1 MNSRID
7 SVLLVRHAR
16 STAND
21 DPTLYLRVPDHAIP
35 LSRPDDDPNA
45 AAAGA
50 VLAALS
56 LDPALVCAWS
66 STYLRCKQTRELAL
80 VRAFGPAAG
89 TVQRRESF
97 LLREQ
102 EFGDWDGYSEEEMAV
117 RDPDRFAKRRRMS
130 DQFGRFYFRYPN
142 GESRADVVQRCSI
155 FLGKLHRSR
164 FRHHLVFLHGVTQ
177 RALRMAW
184 FNHSVE
190 WFEDEPNPGN
200 CSILMMRRDPNR
212 KDQWMEQYLPHDPA
226 AAAAAVR

>member
-1 MNSRID
+1 MNPRIE

-21 DPTLYLRVPDHAIP
+21 DPTLYRRVPDHAIP
-35 LSRPDDDPNA
+35 LARPEDDPSA

-50 VLAALS
+50 VIGALK
-56 LDPALVCAWS
+56 LDPGAVCAWS
-66 STYLRCKQTRELAL
+66 STYLRCKQTRELSLAT
-80 VRAFGPAAG
+80 AFGAASG
-89 TVQRRESF
+89 AVARRESF

-102 EFGDWDGYSEEEMAV
+102 EFGDWDGYSEAEMAL
-117 RDPDRFAKRRRMS
+117 RDPDRFARRKRMS
-130 DQFGRFYFRYPN
+130 DQAGRFYFRYPN

-155 FLGKLHRSR
+155 FVGKLHRSR

-190 WFEDEPNPGN
+190 WFEDEPNPSN
-200 CSILMMRRDPNR
+200 CSVLLVRRDPVK
-212 KDQWMEQYLPHDPA
+212 KDRWVEQYLPSNPET
-226 AAAAAVR
+226 AAAAVR